1 MPDSLEND
9 WIQYSLEIIVKNII
23 KHVGAFNYDLL
34 ANVRYVSLLFLIL
47 VLTCSVQLIL
57 HCLCYRHK
65 NTKFEYAKTISTVKL

>member
-23 KHVGAFNYDLL
+23 KHFRAFKYDLL
-34 ANVRYVSLLFLIL
+34 ANVRCVSLVFLIL
-47 VLTCSVQLIL
+47 VLTFSVQLVL

-65 NTKFEYAKTISTVKL
+65 KMKFEYAKII